1 MLSIFA
7 LFRIANE
14 EDFRKIMEKV
24 PEYRI
29 KPEKVKQFGVP
40 YLHDLGA
47 MIFHKII
54 FCVPQN
60 IMKYKSYILTLI
72 SLYKYNIRN

>member
-1 MLSIFA
+1 MLSFFA

-29 KPEKVKQFGVP
+29 KPEKVKQFGLP

-47 MIFHKII
+47 MFFPKKII
-54 FCVPQN
+54 FSVPQN
-60 IMKYKSYILTLI
+60 VIKYKSYILTLI
-72 SLYKYNIRN
+72 SLYNI